1 MRRIKPVYLQ
11 IKFIDLEPHLIEI
24 FLAFSYNKV
33 VDLIIKPGP
42 RIYISHSTL

>member
-1 MRRIKPVYLQ
+1 MPRIKPSYLRV
-11 IKFIDLEPHLIEI
+11 KFIDLDPHLNEI

-42 RIYISHSTL
+42 RIYICHSTL